1 MNINNVLAMKSYY
14 EDQITTKLT
23 EVLRLNAENVS
34 VNWSLEQTN
43 ITIVIKNN
51 NNTTTYK
58 FTIANNNCTL
68 AMSNFDTV
76 TNNNII
82 VGTVVNEATIDLQTF
97 TILYNMICDILSQDY
112 VECDAPSESVE
123 ESEVEAHD

>member
-1 MNINNVLAMKSYY
+1 MNTNTVLAMKKHY
-14 EDQITTKLT
+14 ETQIAEQLTKALQ
-23 EVLRLNAENVS
+23 LKLENVV
-34 VNWSLEQTN
+34 VNWSLEQTKVA
-43 ITIVIKNN
+43 ITIKNN

-68 AMSNFDTV
+68 AMTNFDTI
-76 TNNNII
+76 TNNNIV

-97 TILYNMICDILSQDY
+97 TILYNMICDILAQDY
-112 VECDAPSESVE
+112 NENEENDAPS